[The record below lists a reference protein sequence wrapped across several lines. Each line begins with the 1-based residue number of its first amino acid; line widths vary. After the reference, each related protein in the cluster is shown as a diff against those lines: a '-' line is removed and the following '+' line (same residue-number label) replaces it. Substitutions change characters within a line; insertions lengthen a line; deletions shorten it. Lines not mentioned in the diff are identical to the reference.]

1 MRVRAAVMAARLILS
16 AVRSDLGEERVRGS
30 VAGLVSRTHRT
41 QARLILVALAAA
53 APLCAG
59 ILAPVQPAFPVSTA
73 TTFAAGTGALT
84 AVFTPAGPSSSGSTG
99 TRSLGVDG
107 TAGGEAVVVTV
118 PPTGMF
124 TLTVVPGTVIMHRI
138 GNRRE
143 ATGMLQDITVSDTRN
158 YAPGWSLLGQESAFT
173 SSGAMARAII
183 PGDEL
188 GWVPVAV
195 SPLAGGASLGP
206 RVAPGTRQYG
216 LGTGSV
222 LAYAN
227 AGSGLGTDTVSA
239 SLTLDLRGSAP
250 AKLYTGSLTIT
261 YLETGALT
269 GGITGSGV

>member
-1 MRVRAAVMAARLILS
+1 VRCWSWL
-16 AVRSDLGEERVRGS
+16 
-30 VAGLVSRTHRT
+30 T
-41 QARLILVALAAA
+41 LVALAAV

-59 ILAPVQPAFPVSTA
+59 IPAPAQPAFALSTA
-73 TTFAAGTGALT
+73 TTSAVGTGTLT
-84 AVFTPAGPSSSGSTG
+84 AVFTAAGSSSTGSAG
-99 TRSLGVDG
+99 TRSLAVDG

-124 TLTVVPGTVIMHRI
+124 TLTVVPGTVIMHRS

-143 ATGMLQDITVSDTRN
+143 ATGILQDITVSDTRN

-173 SSGAMARAII
+173 RSGTASRATI

-227 AGSGLGTDTVSA
+227 AGAGLGTNTVSA
-239 SLTLDLRGSAP
+239 SLTLNLRGSAL

-269 GGITGSGV
+269 GGIVGAGV